1 MKASF
6 EGVEMGALKFR
17 PQYPPEAEEM
27 ESWQG
32 KDLDVTVKR
41 WRERRSLDANAYF
54 WKLAGLMA
62 EALGTSKEEIYLMML
77 ERYGV
82 YTHLIVKPK
91 VVDRIKREWRT
102 VIDLG
107 EVTVNGQTGIQLQC
121 FFGSSTYDSK
131 EMSRLIDGTI
141 HDAKTLGIST
151 ESPEEIARMKEEWGK

>member
-1 MKASF
+1 MKARFKGRFLNELRF
-6 EGVEMGALKFR
+6 E
-17 PQYPPEAEEM
+17 PQYQPDDSEIAE
-27 ESWQG
+27 WIDH
-32 KDLDVTVKR
+32 DLDLKVTR
-41 WRERRSLDANAYF
+41 WRNKRSLDANAYF

-62 EALGTSKEEIYLMML
+62 EALGTSKDEIYLMIL

-91 VVDRIKREWRT
+91 AVDRIKREWRT

-151 ESPEEIARMKEEWGK
+151 ETPEEIARMKEEWGK